1 MSYQAPV
8 NDILFTLNHMLGL
21 SSLGEAHLA
30 PDLDAETLAAILEEA
45 GKFAADVIAPL
56 NRKGDET
63 GSKLVDGKV
72 VLPEGWTGAYKQW
85 CEAGWAALTG
95 DPDYGGQ
102 GLPIMLNS
110 AVHEMWNSANV
121 SFSLA
126 PMLTQSGVEAMEHHA
141 SEELKNIYL
150 EKMISGEWTG
160 TMNLTEPHAGSDL
173 GALRCRAIPQDDGA
187 YRLKGTKIFI
197 TYGDH
202 EMTDNIIHM
211 VIARIDGAPAGV
223 KGISLFLVPKYLV
236 NEDGSLGPRNDVKAI
251 SLEHKLGIH
260 ASPTC
265 VMAFGEN
272 EGALGYLVGEENKG
286 LAHMFTM
293 MNNARLAVG
302 VQGVAV
308 AEMATQ
314 HAIAYANER
323 KQGRAGGTPKGE
335 MTPIINHPDIRRT
348 LMTMRALTQGSRA
361 ICLATAMALD
371 IAKSGP
377 EEMRKEKADRAALLT
392 PIAKA
397 FATDTAV
404 EVASLGLQIHGGM
417 GFIEETGAAQYYR
430 DARILPI
437 YEGTNGIQAMD
448 LVGRKLPMEGGAV
461 VNSLIAEMR
470 ELAEQVMAS
479 NDPALGRTG
488 YRLSAA
494 VNELEAATHWL
505 LETLSEDARSAMAGA
520 TPYLRLFGLALT
532 GNYLARGALFSLQG
546 EAMSSDERKTR
557 IITARYMAENLL
569 PETAALQRSITQGAG
584 AALALSPD
592 QLGRI

>member
-1 MSYQAPV
+1 MTYQAPV
-8 NDILFTLNHMLGL
+8 KDILFTLNHMLGL
-21 SSLGEAHLA
+21 SGLGGAHPA
-30 PDLDAETLAAILEEA
+30 PDLDEDTLAAILEEA

-63 GSKLVDGKV
+63 GSRLVDGKV
-72 VLPEGWTGAYKQW
+72 VLPGGWTEAYGQW
-85 CEAGWAALTG
+85 CEQGWAALTG
-95 DPDYGGQ
+95 DPEYGGQ

-141 SEELKNIYL
+141 SEELKKIYL

-173 GALRCRAIPQDDGA
+173 GALRCRATPQDDGS
-187 YRLKGTKIFI
+187 YRLRGTKIFI

-202 EMTDNIIHM
+202 EMTENIIHM

-236 NEDGSLGPRNDVKAI
+236 NEDGSRGPRNDVKAI

-265 VMAFGEN
+265 VMAFGET
-272 EGALGYLVGEENKG
+272 EGAVGYLVGEENKG

-323 KQGRAGGTPKGE
+323 RQGRAENTPKGE

-348 LMTMRALTQGSRA
+348 LMNMRALTQGSRA

-371 IAKSGP
+371 LARSGP
-377 EEMRKEKADRAALLT
+377 EEARQDNADRAALLT
-392 PIAKA
+392 PVAKA
-397 FATDTAV
+397 FSTDTAV
-404 EVASLGLQIHGGM
+404 DVASMGLQIHGGM

-448 LVGRKLPMEGGAV
+448 LVGRKLPMQGGAV
-461 VNSLIAEMR
+461 IAAMIAQMR
-470 ELAEQVMAS
+470 ETAEEVLAS

-494 VNELEAATHWL
+494 VNELETATHWL
-505 LETLSEDARSAMAGA
+505 LETLADDHKSAMAGA
-520 TPYLRLFGLALT
+520 AAYLRLFGLALS
-532 GNYLARGALFSLQG
+532 GNFLAKGALFALQ
-546 EAMSSDERKTR
+546 DEQAPESERQTR

-569 PETAALQRSITQGAG
+569 PETAALQRSITQGAE
-584 AALALSPD
+584 AILMLKPD
-592 QLGRI
+592 QLG

>member
-1 MSYQAPV
+1 MGYQAPV

-21 SSLGEAHLA
+21 AGLGDAHPA
-30 PDLDAETLAAILEEA
+30 PDLDEGTLVAILEEA

-56 NRKGDET
+56 NRAGDET

-72 VLPEGWTGAYKQW
+72 VVPEGWTEAYTQW
-85 CEAGWAALTG
+85 CDAGWAALTG

-141 SEELKNIYL
+141 GDALKNIYL
-150 EKMISGEWTG
+150 EKMISGTWTG
-160 TMNLTEPHAGSDL
+160 TMNLTEPQAGSDL
-173 GALRCRAIPQDDGA
+173 GALRCRAIAQGDGT

-202 EMTDNIIHM
+202 EMTENIIHM

-251 SLEHKLGIH
+251 SLERKLGIH

-314 HAIAYANER
+314 HALEYASER
-323 KQGRAGGTPKGE
+323 KQGRAEGTPKGE
-335 MTPIINHPDIRRT
+335 MTPIINHPDIRRA

-377 EEMRKEKADRAALLT
+377 EETRREKADRAALLT

-448 LVGRKLPMEGGAV
+448 LVGRKLPMGGGAV
-461 VNSLIAEMR
+461 VKALISEMR
-470 ELAEQVMAS
+470 ETAEEVIVS
-479 NDPALGRTG
+479 NDPALGRSG
-488 YRLSAA
+488 HRLSEA
-494 VNELEAATHWL
+494 VKELETATNWL
-505 LETLSEDARSAMAGA
+505 LKTLPGAAQSAMAGA

-532 GNYLARGALFSLQG
+532 GTYLARGALYTLQS
-546 EAMSSDERKTR
+546 ETASDRERQTR

-569 PETAALQRSITQGAG
+569 PETAALQRCVTQGAE
-584 AALALSPD
+584 ATLALGPD
-592 QLGRI
+592 RLAPN